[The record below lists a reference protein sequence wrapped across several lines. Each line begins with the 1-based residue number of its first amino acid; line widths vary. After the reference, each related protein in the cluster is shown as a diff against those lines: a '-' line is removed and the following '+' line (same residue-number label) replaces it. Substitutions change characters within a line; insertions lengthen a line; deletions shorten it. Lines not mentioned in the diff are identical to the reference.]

1 VGVVVDT
8 TSEEGLRH
16 HLVDVLEV
24 QVTVGIPTWWVLPT
38 RQVIPD
44 VLVTVMSVEIMVIT
58 SAVLRVVEE
67 VRGKKEALVQVQ
79 PFLQMEETVY
89 QIVLQEL
96 PLIMPVEVVEA

>member
-1 VGVVVDT
+1 
-8 TSEEGLRH
+8 
-16 HLVDVLEV
+16 
-24 QVTVGIPTWWVLPT
+24 
-38 RQVIPD
+38 
-44 VLVTVMSVEIMVIT
+44 MVIT